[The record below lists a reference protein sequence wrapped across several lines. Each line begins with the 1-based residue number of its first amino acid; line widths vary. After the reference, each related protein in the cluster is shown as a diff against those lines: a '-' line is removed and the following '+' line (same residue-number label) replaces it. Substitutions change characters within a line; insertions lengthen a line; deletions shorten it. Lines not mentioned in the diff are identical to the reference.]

1 VENFRIRAIP
11 ADGYATLVMSGEAD
25 LAVAPDLVELGTVC
39 LDEPSCASLIIDLG
53 AVTFIDST
61 SIGAMIQLHNRA
73 EDLGKSVALIHLPNR
88 VRQVLTLAGLD
99 TFFGLTSAAPEAIPD
114 PAIS

>member
-25 LAVAPDLVELGTVC
+25 LAVAPDLIELGTVC
-39 LDEPSCASLIIDLG
+39 LDESTCASLIIDLA

-61 SIGAMIQLHNRA
+61 SMGAMIQLHNRA
-73 EDLGKSVALIHLPNR
+73 EDLGKTIVLTHVPSR

-99 TFFGLTSAAPEAIPD
+99 AFFGLTAAAPVPD
-114 PAIS
+114 PAVP